1 VSPLSSRALHGQAP
15 RRSYVV
21 ATQPMAWPAQ
31 ALKARRCAQDVE
43 WQGQPGIEP
52 GRTLAESAGLLAC
65 ASKHNGLLRPSV
77 ASRSLRSLGVHTA
90 AAKALRPSGWHNPR
104 YVLRPSAPARGTS
117 LQLVPR
123 PIPKHVLAMAS
134 PSPQRTT
141 ARRLRAVLKVGPAR
155 PPSAP
160 EGLPSVLPPPRELP
174 PLAGQRSAVLSAS
187 RVRFAGRKR
196 PPLTRL
202 RAALGEVGQR
212 RSP

>member
-1 VSPLSSRALHGQAP
+1 MLTTRWAALMWMRDGE
-15 RRSYVV
+15 R
-21 ATQPMAWPAQ
+21 
-31 ALKARRCAQDVE
+31 
-43 WQGQPGIEP
+43 QGQPGIEP
-52 GRTLAESAGLLAC
+52 GRSLAVAAGLLAC

-90 AAKALRPSGWHNPR
+90 ARPSGWHNPR
-104 YVLRPSAPARGTS
+104 YVLRPFAPARGIS

-134 PSPQRTT
+134 PSPQKTT
-141 ARRLRAVLKVGPAR
+141 ARRCARPLMVGPAR

-160 EGLPSVLPPPRELP
+160 EGLPSRMPPPRKLP
-174 PLAGQRSAVLSAS
+174 PLAGQRSAVLPAS
-187 RVRFAGRKR
+187 RVRCAGRKR